1 MGAIQKIIRG
11 GVALALG
18 ALLADSAA
26 PAAARAEAVGAFEV
40 TGGTQGEGYSYADG
54 VLTVND
60 GADITLSMVGG
71 ATEPTSD
78 RIVVAANA
86 TATITLNGV
95 SITGPGPDISSVAP
109 AQSAIDV
116 GENAHLILN
125 LSDNKNK
132 TLTGGSGG
140 TDLGAPGIHVPSS
153 ASLFVQGSGGLSV
166 QGGSSTTTYGGNGI
180 GDKPNT
186 QQSGG
191 ACGTVIILATGNV
204 TVVGGDGQS
213 SVSDG
218 LDIGGGQGTTNGD
231 DGQGIKPAG
240 DGTYTVYG
248 DLTLPCDVTIP
259 AGATLTIPD
268 GASLTVPESTTLT
281 NNGTILVQGGT
292 FTNSGTVNGNQPTFP
307 STVTVSFGQNG
318 QTVTSVPHGSTVT
331 ITATMERAETAANA
345 LSADT
350 GKVDFYLGAVE
361 DGTKLNEDGVSVTKG
376 SDGTYTA
383 ALEVTLDGEDWKPGE
398 SPYII
403 TADFGGYAPEGDESG
418 DSLAPNTGSA
428 ELTVTKAEQT
438 EPIGTFFTTSSTEN
452 SITVTFTDVTQPEN
466 ENGIEIAYA
475 VGPTASEPTSDW
487 TTATKS
493 SSSSLYT
500 AEIENLSPGTPCIF
514 FARYKGDDTHEPSPA
529 IASSSAFYT
538 KPKIATQG
546 LPNAYVGVEY
556 SQKLEAVAAGGVA
569 VSWTITSG
577 TQPAGLTLNSD
588 GTITGT
594 PTAPATQAANFT
606 VNATIGEGASSV
618 FSTRILAIS
627 VTKSDAELGNLTVSG
642 QTGFDGHFQYGDT
655 ITVTSIPERKTDTS
669 TNALA
674 EDTAALTYTNAG
686 GEEVT
691 LATATAQEDGSFKL
705 TYDTKEKKLPIG
717 EDLSLA
723 VSYGGSDALNP
734 AEETVTLTLD
744 QAILKNVPLVS
755 GEFVYGETLTVN
767 YTPQDDETVT
777 YQWYRGGEI
786 ISSATEAS
794 YTPTAEDIGKKIL
807 VEVIAADE
815 WHSGRMRSTERM
827 VAMAPGSIE
836 IACDSVTYGEAVAPT
851 VTSNTNEG
859 ADVTFTYTGTDGTS
873 YGPSSEA
880 PEDAGTYAVTATV
893 AETATHT
900 SATSDPVAFTIGRAA
915 LGASQGLA
923 LTSDAPGTATASW
936 DAVPNASGYTVR
948 LYKDG
953 QAHGDAA
960 VVTGTSHEFSIPEP
974 GTYTVKVRANG
985 SDNYADSAETEAS
998 LAFFSVSFVT
1008 DDAGAVDPQIVADGG
1023 HAIEPTDP
1031 TRDGYVFAGWYSDAG
1046 FAEGSAW
1053 DFTASTVSAATS
1065 LYAKWLSTDA
1075 GVESVAVKG
1084 EAAKIEGA
1092 SISVSL
1098 PYGTEIGSAD
1108 IAITPA
1114 AGAAVSDLVATAD
1127 DCSAWRFTVTAEDG
1141 RTTAGY
1147 EIAVTF
1153 TPVDSSL
1160 AVTPSSASLTYG
1172 DVLEVTVIPG
1182 IASAKALSAMPNTVE
1197 LYCGEALLASSE
1209 RQSPDGSYALTYDT
1223 AGKGLAIGANT
1234 LTLRYGGDGSLNPS
1248 TAELS
1253 VTLGKLSVT
1262 ASLGG
1267 VTEKVYDAGT
1277 DAPEGLTID
1286 FSGALEGDEVTVSYA
1301 SAAYDSKDVAAAS
1314 AITATG
1320 VELGGADAGW
1330 YELDDDVVVIAG
1342 RITPAPIAG
1351 TVSVSGSAVSG
1362 RTLTASYAAAGD
1374 ELLTFQWLRDGESVS
1389 GATGGLC
1396 LDVRGR
1402 RRGGQRRRHCRR
1414 CQPHR

>member
-1 MGAIQKIIRG
+1 
-11 GVALALG
+11 
-18 ALLADSAA
+18 
-26 PAAARAEAVGAFEV
+26 
-40 TGGTQGEGYSYADG
+40 
-54 VLTVND
+54 
-60 GADITLSMVGG
+60 
-71 ATEPTSD
+71 
-78 RIVVAANA
+78 
-86 TATITLNGV
+86 
-95 SITGPGPDISSVAP
+95 
-109 AQSAIDV
+109 
-116 GENAHLILN
+116 
-125 LSDNKNK
+125 
-132 TLTGGSGG
+132 
-140 TDLGAPGIHVPSS
+140 
-153 ASLFVQGSGGLSV
+153 
-166 QGGSSTTTYGGNGI
+166 
-180 GDKPNT
+180 
-186 QQSGG
+186 
-191 ACGTVIILATGNV
+191 
-204 TVVGGDGQS
+204 
-213 SVSDG
+213 
-218 LDIGGGQGTTNGD
+218 
-231 DGQGIKPAG
+231 
-240 DGTYTVYG
+240 
-248 DLTLPCDVTIP
+248 
-259 AGATLTIPD
+259 
-268 GASLTVPESTTLT
+268 
-281 NNGTILVQGGT
+281 
-292 FTNSGTVNGNQPTFP
+292 
-307 STVTVSFGQNG
+307 
-318 QTVTSVPHGSTVT
+318 
-331 ITATMERAETAANA
+331 
-345 LSADT
+345 
-350 GKVDFYLGAVE
+350 
-361 DGTKLNEDGVSVTKG
+361 
-376 SDGTYTA
+376 
-383 ALEVTLDGEDWKPGE
+383 
-398 SPYII
+398 
-403 TADFGGYAPEGDESG
+403 
-418 DSLAPNTGSA
+418 
-428 ELTVTKAEQT
+428 
-438 EPIGTFFTTSSTEN
+438 
-452 SITVTFTDVTQPEN
+452 
-466 ENGIEIAYA
+466 
-475 VGPTASEPTSDW
+475 
-487 TTATKS
+487 
-493 SSSSLYT
+493 
-500 AEIENLSPGTPCIF
+500 
-514 FARYKGDDTHEPSPA
+514 
-529 IASSSAFYT
+529 
-538 KPKIATQG
+538 
-546 LPNAYVGVEY
+546 
-556 SQKLEAVAAGGVA
+556 
-569 VSWTITSG
+569 
-577 TQPAGLTLNSD
+577 
-588 GTITGT
+588 
-594 PTAPATQAANFT
+594 
-606 VNATIGEGASSV
+606 
-618 FSTRILAIS
+618 
-627 VTKSDAELGNLTVSG
+627 
-642 QTGFDGHFQYGDT
+642 
-655 ITVTSIPERKTDTS
+655 
-669 TNALA
+669 
-674 EDTAALTYTNAG
+674 
-686 GEEVT
+686 
-691 LATATAQEDGSFKL
+691 
-705 TYDTKEKKLPIG
+705 
-717 EDLSLA
+717 
-723 VSYGGSDALNP
+723 
-734 AEETVTLTLD
+734 
-744 QAILKNVPLVS
+744 
-755 GEFVYGETLTVN
+755 
-767 YTPQDDETVT
+767 
-777 YQWYRGGEI
+777 
-786 ISSATEAS
+786 
-794 YTPTAEDIGKKIL
+794 
-807 VEVIAADE
+807 
-815 WHSGRMRSTERM
+815 M

-880 PEDAGTYAVTATV
+880 PE
-893 AETATHT
+893 
-900 SATSDPVAFTIGRAA
+900 
-915 LGASQGLA
+915 
-923 LTSDAPGTATASW
+923 

-1234 LTLRYGGDGSLNPS
+1234 LTVRYGGDGSLNPS

-1330 YELDDDVVVIAG
+1330 YELDDVVVIAG

-1374 ELLTFQWLRDGESVS
+1374 ELVTFQWLRDGESVS
-1389 GATGGLC
+1389 GATGG
-1396 LDVRGR
+1396 
-1402 RRGGQRRRHCRR
+1402 
-1414 CQPHR
+1414 PMP